1 MRPVKQ
7 HSAIRI
13 VETREWRS
21 RPAIIATAAA
31 RLSQYVSIYA
41 PGVLCAMRHASC
53 ARCQCVAR
61 CAIVEQRSA
70 GMCQSIYRLH
80 LEDVVGDKRL
90 DEIGVGEI
98 ARLRTALVANFEL
111 GERYINNILAVLSKA
126 LRYAADC
133 EVIAKAPK
141 VGLFKVERPEIVA
154 WDFAQYAR
162 LLAAA
167 RADSPGWYV
176 AVCLAGE
183 AGREWAKWK
192 RSAGARTLI

>member
-1 MRPVKQ
+1 
-7 HSAIRI
+7 
-13 VETREWRS
+13 
-21 RPAIIATAAA
+21 
-31 RLSQYVSIYA
+31 
-41 PGVLCAMRHASC
+41 
-53 ARCQCVAR
+53 
-61 CAIVEQRSA
+61 
-70 GMCQSIYRLH
+70 MCQSIYRLH
-80 LEDVVGDKRL
+80 LEDAVGDKRL

-98 ARLRTALVANFEL
+98 ARLRTALVANPEL

-141 VGLFKVERPEIVA
+141 VGLIKVERPEIVA

-176 AVCLAGE
+176 AVCLRVRPA
-183 AGREWAKWK
+183 ASGRSE
-192 RSAGARTLI
+192 SAPLARGH